1 MNKLIVILGPTA
13 VGKTDLAIK
22 LAKKFDGE
30 IVSADSRQVYK
41 EMDIGT
47 AKPEKSQI
55 SNLKSQKYLVKGI
68 PHYLIDIAF
77 PNEEFNVA
85 IYKRLATKAIKD
97 IQKRGKS
104 PFLVGGTG
112 LYIWSIIDNLKFP
125 KVPPQ
130 EKLRK
135 ELEKKS
141 LKELFEIYK
150 NLDPEGAKYI
160 EKENKRRLIRAI
172 EVCKITRES
181 FWKQRKK
188 RKPLFDVLQIGIKL
202 PKEDLKKRISKR
214 VEKMFDLGLEKEVK
228 TLVKKYGWDIKPI
241 QTIGYQEFEDFFGKK
256 INRKEV
262 KEKIILHTLQ
272 FTRRQMTWFKRD
284 KRIYW
289 IKNQKEAENLIEEFL
304 KKENSSLT
312 EVALP

>member
-1 MNKLIVILGPTA
+1 MNKIIVILGPTA
-13 VGKTDLAIK
+13 SGKTNLAIK

-30 IVSADSRQVYK
+30 IISADSRQVYK

-55 SNLKSQKYLVKGI
+55 SNLKSQKYLVKEI
-68 PHYLIDIAF
+68 PHYLIDVVF
-77 PNEEFNVA
+77 PDEEFNVA
-85 IYKRLATKAIKD
+85 IYKRLATKVIKD
-97 IQKRGKS
+97 IQKRGKLS
-104 PFLVGGTG
+104 FLVGGTG

-135 ELEKKS
+135 ELKKKS

-150 NLDPEGAKYI
+150 NLDPKGAKYI

-172 EVCKITRES
+172 EVCKVSSKS

-188 RKPLFDVLQIGIKL
+188 KKPLFDVLQIGIKL
-202 PKEDLKKRISKR
+202 PREALKKRISKR

-228 TLVKKYGWDIKPI
+228 TLVKKYGWDIKPV
-241 QTIGYQEFEDFFGKK
+241 QTIGYQEFEDFFEKK

-272 FTRRQMTWFKRD
+272 FARRQMTWFKRD
-284 KRIYW
+284 KRIHW
-289 IKNQKEAENLIEEFL
+289 IKNQKEAENLIKEFL
-304 KKENSSLT
+304 KNITL
-312 EVALP
+312 

>member
-1 MNKLIVILGPTA
+1 MNKLIIILGPTA
-13 VGKTDLAIK
+13 SGKTNLAIK

-55 SNLKSQKYLVKGI
+55 SSLKSQKYLVKEI
-68 PHYLIDIAF
+68 PHYLINAVF

-97 IQKRGKS
+97 IQKSGKL

-130 EKLRK
+130 ERLRK

-172 EVCKITRES
+172 EVCKVSSKS

-188 RKPLFDVLQIGIKL
+188 KKLLFDVLQIGIKL
-202 PKEDLKKRISKR
+202 PKGDLKKRISER
-214 VEKMFDLGLEKEVK
+214 VKKMFNLGLEKEVK
-228 TLVKKYGWDIKPI
+228 TLVKKYGWDIKPV
-241 QTIGYQEFEDFFGKK
+241 QTIGYQEFKDFFEKK
-256 INRKEV
+256 IEREEV

-272 FTRRQMTWFKRD
+272 FAKHQMTWFKRD
-284 KRIYW
+284 KRIHW
-289 IKNQKEAENLIEEFL
+289 IKNQKEAENLIKEFL
-304 KKENSSLT
+304 KKESSPFT
-312 EVALP
+312 EAALP

>member
-13 VGKTDLAIK
+13 SGKTDLGIK
-22 LAKKFDGE
+22 LAKNFDGE

-55 SNLKSQKYLVKGI
+55 SSLKSQKYLVKEI
-68 PHYLIDIAF
+68 PHYLINAVF

-97 IQKRGKS
+97 IQKRGKL

-112 LYIWSIIDNLKFP
+112 FYIWSIIDNLKFP

-130 EKLRK
+130 RRLRK

-160 EKENKRRLIRAI
+160 KKENKRRLIRAI
-172 EVCKITRES
+172 EVCKVSSKS

-188 RKPLFDVLQIGIKL
+188 KKLLFYVLQIGIKL
-202 PKEDLKKRISKR
+202 PKEELKKRISKR

-228 TLVKKYGWDIKPI
+228 KLVKKYGWDINPL

-256 INRKEV
+256 ITRKEI

-272 FTRRQMTWFKRD
+272 FARRQITWFKRD

-289 IKNQKEAENLIEEFL
+289 IKNQKEAENLIKEFL
-304 KKENSSLT
+304 KK
-312 EVALP
+312 